1 MSNKTAMITGGC
13 RGIGLAISRKLLAE
27 GYQVSILGTAR
38 IEKVEP
44 VLDQLRQ
51 IGNVLYLPGNL
62 AITGDRQAYLESTLT
77 RFGQIDL
84 LVNNAGVA
92 PDQRLDLLEMSE
104 ASYDRVMEINLKG
117 PLFLSQIVA
126 RAMLQQPDPA
136 AGPDMPPQSR
146 RPRGMIINIGSV
158 SAETISLNRSEYCLS
173 KNGMAMMTR
182 LFAARLADQRIF
194 VYEIR
199 PGIIDT
205 DMTAGA
211 RAKYDDLIEQGE
223 FPIRRWGQPQDVA
236 DAVALLASGG
246 LSYSTGDVL
255 NVDGGFHIRRL

>member
-1 MSNKTAMITGGC
+1 MSNKTAMVTGGC
-13 RGIGLAISRKLLAE
+13 RGIGLAISRRLLTE
-27 GYQVSILGTAR
+27 GYQISILGTAR

-51 IGNVLYLPGNL
+51 LGTVLYLPGNL
-62 AITGDRQAYLESTLT
+62 AVTGDRQAYLESTLT
-77 RFGQIDL
+77 RFGHIDL

-92 PDQRLDLLEMSE
+92 PDPRLDLLEMSE

-126 RAMLQQPDPA
+126 RAMLQQPDTMSA
-136 AGPDMPPQSR
+136 PDVSAPLR
-146 RPRGMIINIGSV
+146 RARGMIINIGSI
-158 SAETISLNRSEYCLS
+158 SAETLSLNRSEYCLS

-182 LFAARLADQRIF
+182 LLAARLADKGIY
-194 VYEIR
+194 VYEVR

-211 RAKYDDLIEQGE
+211 RAKYDDLIEQGV

-236 DAVALLASGG
+236 DAVALLASGS
-246 LSYSTGDVL
+246 LRYSTGDVL
-255 NVDGGFHIRRL
+255 QVDGGFHLRRL